1 MKIYSNPLL
10 EIYLNKDK
18 KGFKDSI
25 ETQGTETHK
34 GMFDGIK
41 YSFDHSHT
49 LGSFY
54 FTGKIDKNYFVIH
67 APENREL
74 KLFLGAELEAAVI
87 KSRESNKES
96 EFIAACYQDP
106 DNVKNLFNEMFVNAK
121 INNVVENLEKS
132 SLDKGNKTT
141 FLREVNKLLFANA
154 CIRIWAN
161 RKVSELDLEII
172 KNFGIEITDIST
184 AGGVL
189 TVKFGEVEIVMF
201 KNSPIY
207 IETKIQENGKVIYKN
222 SIKVGVVF
230 PITPENKILQEEFY
244 KALNFY
250 FEHCER

>member
-34 GMFDGIK
+34 GSFDGIK
-41 YSFDHSHT
+41 YNFDHSHT

-54 FTGKIDKNYFVIH
+54 FAGMIDKNYFVIH
-67 APENREL
+67 APENKEL
-74 KLFLGAELEAAVI
+74 KLFLGAELEEAVR

-96 EFIAACYQDP
+96 EFITTSYQDE
-106 DNVKNLFNEMFVNAK
+106 DSVKKIFNEMFVNAK
-121 INNVVENLEKS
+121 INNVVEKFNP
-132 SLDKGNKTT
+132 DKGNKTT
-141 FLREVNKLLFANA
+141 FLREVNKHLFANA

-161 RKVSELDLEII
+161 KKVSELDLEII

-184 AGGVL
+184 AGEVL
-189 TVKFGEVEIVMF
+189 TVKIGEVEIVMF

-207 IETKIQENGKVIYKN
+207 IETKIEENGKVIYKD

-244 KALNFY
+244 KALKFY
-250 FEHCER
+250 FEKCVR